1 MHSQVLS
8 NISLPLELNQ
18 VKREE
23 KIDHYNYNV
32 RTWKRYIVPKIVVAM
47 ISDLHDLHVAL
58 CQKILQVYGTFH
70 MTQ

>member
-32 RTWKRYIVPKIVVAM
+32 RT
-47 ISDLHDLHVAL
+47 
-58 CQKILQVYGTFH
+58 
-70 MTQ
+70 